1 MASGA
6 IALDAAFFANRYDDL
21 IVTVGRAIGG
31 ASRYR
36 SDNISNARARG
47 LELTGRFRLPLGLQA
62 GASYTWLSTEILSV
76 DGLGGVAPPPFSVGD
91 PLLRRPNHQGS
102 LDVSYAARHAS
113 AFARVTSR
121 GRVLDTEPN
130 LGTFGGLFF
139 SPGYTVLDLGAAV
152 PVWHGVEVFG
162 RLNNVTDRSY
172 EEVLGF
178 PALGRNGLVGVRV
191 AAGR

>member
-1 MASGA
+1 M
-6 IALDAAFFANRYDDL
+6 R
-21 IVTVGRAIGG
+21 
-31 ASRYR
+31 SRP
-36 SDNISNARARG
+36 SSHW
-47 LELTGRFRLPLGLQA
+47 TH
-62 GASYTWLSTEILSV
+62 W
-76 DGLGGVAPPPFSVGD
+76 
-91 PLLRRPNHQGS
+91 
-102 LDVSYAARHAS
+102 AS
-113 AFARVTSR
+113 ALRPSI
-121 GRVLDTEPN
+121 
-130 LGTFGGLFF
+130 GLFF